1 MSHAASDESRS
12 LLLSHTSFSL
22 FIMSAVLHLTNL
34 IDDTMIIHLH
44 MVSSHTIIASYC
56 IIVMP

>member
-1 MSHAASDESRS
+1 MSHATSDESRS
-12 LLLSHTSFSL
+12 LLLSHTFFFTLHYVSR
-22 FIMSAVLHLTNL
+22 LHLTNL

-56 IIVMP
+56 IIVTP